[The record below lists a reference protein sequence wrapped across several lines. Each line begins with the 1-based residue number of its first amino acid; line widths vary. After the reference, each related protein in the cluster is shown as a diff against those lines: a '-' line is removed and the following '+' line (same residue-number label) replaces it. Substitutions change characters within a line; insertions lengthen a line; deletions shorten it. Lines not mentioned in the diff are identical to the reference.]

1 MWEGH
6 HHISGQVRATTATMA
21 RDASDNGTTLVA
33 QEEWLMVKMAV
44 AQVATRDHERRATQR
59 KHKRE
64 LRGRGTPAIK
74 QQNNH
79 ATAAVA
85 TP

>member
-44 AQVATRDHERRATQR
+44 AQVANVITVTWFSFGWPWHN
-59 KHKRE
+59 
-64 LRGRGTPAIK
+64 PALW
-74 QQNNH
+74 
-79 ATAAVA
+79 
-85 TP
+85 